1 MPFLKQF
8 EGGRLFPSNF
18 KKIEIPTAAAI
29 FPAEM
34 SEWPPRSYVN
44 RIFNVKRWTK
54 FSRGGHFAA
63 LEAPDLL
70 LNDIQT
76 FLNKDLKLFI

>member
-1 MPFLKQF
+1 MVYILTKTFDTATWIYYGRRE

-34 SEWPPRSYVN
+34 SEWPPRSYVE
-44 RIFNVKRWTK
+44 RILISNNGLKCQQ
-54 FSRGGHFAA
+54 
-63 LEAPDLL
+63 EAILL
-70 LNDIQT
+70 HWKNQIYL
-76 FLNKDLKLFI
+76 

>member
-1 MPFLKQF
+1 MT
-8 EGGRLFPSNF
+8 
-18 KKIEIPTAAAI
+18 PTAIAE
-29 FPAEM
+29 FPKEM
-34 SEWPPRSYVN
+34 LGWPPRSYVN

-70 LNDIQT
+70 LNDIPDIHNNIPI
-76 FLNKDLKLFI
+76 LNFRR